1 MDRPTTVTRATQL
14 LLALMALGLV
24 ITVLV
29 VVLGDEL
36 LDAWSAGHPP
46 VSAIKPLVIVP
57 VVVVMYIVVAG
68 LVLVLLPF
76 LRSAHNWARH
86 SLVAIVVSIMIA
98 ILAGIR
104 TSPPT
109 LYVVCSVAALVL
121 DAAILYYLWHRD
133 TSRYVTGD
141 LADVPHT

>member
-1 MDRPTTVTRATQL
+1 MDHPTSVTRATRL

-46 VSAIKPLVIVP
+46 DSAIKPLVIVP
-57 VVVVMYIVVAG
+57 VVVVMYVVVAG

-86 SLVAIVVSIMIA
+86 SLAAIVVAIMIA
-98 ILAGIR
+98 TLAGIR
-104 TSPPT
+104 TDPPT
-109 LYVVCSVAALVL
+109 LYVVCSVATLVL
-121 DAAILYYLWHRD
+121 DAAILYYLFHRD
-133 TSRYVTGD
+133 TGRYVTDD
-141 LADVPHT
+141 LAGAPRT